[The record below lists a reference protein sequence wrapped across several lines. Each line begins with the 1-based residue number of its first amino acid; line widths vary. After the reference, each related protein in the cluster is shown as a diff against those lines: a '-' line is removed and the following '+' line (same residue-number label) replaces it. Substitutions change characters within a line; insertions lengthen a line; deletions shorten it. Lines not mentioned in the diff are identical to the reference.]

1 MAKFNQSAVSN
12 IDQSTVEQ
20 SGAQYPS
27 ISFHSGDPAQK
38 KAGGVSYQGGWFIS
52 EESAPTD
59 MTDYGWERDSFVNKD
74 GNEIQGF
81 WKSKI
86 EVAVIHQRKRWMVGA
101 QAFAWQQYEEASKVQ
116 GASPRGHHQYMVL
129 VKGAE
134 SLGQFVLTLKGHA
147 GMAFSGNRAY
157 ANTGALS
164 CFNKTIIAAA
174 NTLTKPKKW
183 PFRAFWLPVGSAKN
197 SKGEPM
203 FVEVGKAPNVTK
215 IVLPLPIGLPEK
227 AAGVS
232 LDDYYVGDDVLAQ
245 VNQIFTDTADW
256 ASAWDSIDSSEK
268 VKETAADTEEVTEEE
283 LAASGL

>member
-20 SGAQYPS
+20 NGTQYPS

-52 EESAPTD
+52 EDSAPSD
-59 MTDYGWERDSFVNKD
+59 MTAYGWEKDSFVNKN
-74 GNEIQGF
+74 GEEIMGY
-81 WKSKI
+81 WKAKI
-86 EVAVIHQRKRWMVGA
+86 EVAVIHQRKRWLVDG
-101 QAFAWQQYEEASKVQ
+101 QAFAWKQYEDAAKL
-116 GASPRGHHQYMVL
+116 GNPRGHHQYMVV
-129 VKGAE
+129 VKDAE
-134 SLGQFVLTLKGHA
+134 SLGQFVITLKGHA
-147 GMAFSGNRAY
+147 GMAFSGNRSY

-164 CFNKTIIAAA
+164 CFNKTVIAAA
-174 NTLTKPKKW
+174 NEASKPKKW
-183 PFRAFWLPVGSAKN
+183 PFRAFWLPVGSAKT

-227 AAGVS
+227 AKDVN
-232 LDDYYVGDDVLAQ
+232 LDDHYVGDDVLAQ
-245 VNQIFTDTADW
+245 VERIFNEETTW
-256 ASAWDSIDSSEK
+256 RNAWDSIDSSKKDAET
-268 VKETAADTEEVTEEE
+268 TAAETEEVTEEE

>member
-1 MAKFNQSAVSN
+1 
-12 IDQSTVEQ
+12 
-20 SGAQYPS
+20 
-27 ISFHSGDPAQK
+27 
-38 KAGGVSYQGGWFIS
+38 
-52 EESAPTD
+52 
-59 MTDYGWERDSFVNKD
+59 MTAYGWEKDSFVNKN
-74 GNEIQGF
+74 GEEIMGY
-81 WKSKI
+81 WKAKI
-86 EVAVIHQRKRWMVGA
+86 EVAVIHQRKRWLVDG
-101 QAFAWQQYEEASKVQ
+101 QAFAWKQYEDAAKL
-116 GASPRGHHQYMVL
+116 GNPRGHHQYMVL
-129 VKGAE
+129 VKDAE
-134 SLGQFVLTLKGHA
+134 SLAQFVITLKGHA